1 MFVGQPLDSTS
12 NDSSIIEVHMS
23 LFAGIK
29 NAQVTS
35 GGNYMRAGTH
45 ALQLLKLTQGRTR
58 KGVDFVAADFRV
70 LNSTNEEH
78 PEGSTVNWFA
88 GADKDGFLSNVKALA
103 VAILSSHAGEMVDE
117 NTVDEDVM
125 EGLVAEGGAEVSGAK
140 LNADAFLVDTRR
152 GGKFT
157 KIIWAPVFGE

>member
-1 MFVGQPLDSTS
+1 MFVGQPPGFTLIPRY
-12 NDSSIIEVHMS
+12 IIMS
-23 LFAGIK
+23 LFSGIK

-35 GGNYMRAGTH
+35 GGNYIRPGTH
-45 ALQLLKLTQGRTR
+45 ELQLLKLTQGRTR

-70 LNSTNEEH
+70 ISSTNEEH

-103 VAILSSHAGEMVDE
+103 VAILSAHAGEMVDE
-117 NTVDEDVM
+117 STVDEDVM
-125 EGLVAEGGAEVSGAK
+125 EGLVSDGGSEVAGAK

-157 KIIWAPVFGE
+157 KIIWAPVFDA